1 MTGGKWDVDPEHWTA
16 LMTHG
21 LKDTLT
27 QRRYFYWVQNMRRRF
42 VLMSLC
48 YCEKT
53 WRCVLHT
60 HTQVKTHSVYLNL
73 FLFVFLI
80 YICLCVCADCSV
92 WLSLTPKKIQ
102 LEIKLTWQSELP
114 CCLEAEITFQQFLS
128 LTSRHTDVHW
138 WWKSAR
144 KDKKKKKFNLLKHV
158 LKAVIKVKT
167 ITLNQLHLCFHFPHS

>member
-1 MTGGKWDVDPEHWTA
+1 MVWRTLWHRGGIFTEFRTWGG
-16 LMTHG
+16 G
-21 LKDTLT
+21 LCSCHYVTVKKPDTVCST
-27 QRRYFYWVQNMRRRF
+27 
-42 VLMSLC
+42 
-48 YCEKT
+48 
-53 WRCVLHT
+53 HT

-92 WLSLTPKKIQ
+92 RLSLTPKKIQ
-102 LEIKLTWQSELP
+102 LEIKLTRQSELP
-114 CCLEAEITFQQFLS
+114 CCLESEITFQQFLS